1 MGVVSHSSAKRPS
14 SPVKLNLSP
23 FPRPG
28 SAFRPPSLYSCCAC
42 HPPTCSVSSLS
53 PLPTLPLP
61 HLQQR
66 GASRLPRLESS
77 LLGLDE
83 DEKQRPV
90 LTEAQSCGKGGSRA
104 PEHLVDNKGS
114 GDPEPRANGGGEAS
128 LHRYSG
134 LGSCAAG
141 ESHGLH
147 QAWGGGCG
155 LFTTRSPQCLELV
168 LFNEYLRDKYSPE
181 LWKGQGEKED

>member
-14 SPVKLNLSP
+14 SPVRLNLSP

-77 LLGLDE
+77 LSGLDE

-90 LTEAQSCGKGGSRA
+90 LTEAQSCGKGGSRLPSILWA
-104 PEHLVDNKGS
+104 TKGAVTLSPEQTGE
-114 GDPEPRANGGGEAS
+114 GRRACIGTPA
-128 LHRYSG
+128 
-134 LGSCAAG
+134 LG
-141 ESHGLH
+141 
-147 QAWGGGCG
+147 
-155 LFTTRSPQCLELV
+155 LV
-168 LFNEYLRDKYSPE
+168 LRVSLTDSTRLGVGAVACSPP
-181 LWKGQGEKED
+181 GPPSA